1 MPHIL
6 THSPIRLPMNKPTK
20 YVPFNHQ
27 ERQWDARF
35 NVQSDEDL
43 RALLDGVQNEDAKGR
58 FRYIL
63 VGGPEIGTRPYQDD
77 YQVRHVHLAIILHNR
92 TTKSAILNNL
102 NIKQGNGY
110 YLVPRNRDLPYSGWR
125 DHHLKE
131 YSKVDPNVLSLYE
144 NGILPE
150 DIQKRAIKASEEE
163 KKRKI
168 DDVLIEMRSMIESG
182 QEKEAFNKFPRNYL
196 TYGEKIKALVVQKRD
211 FFKQHGDPNIWLYG
225 HPGSGKTAL
234 FNFIYPEYYKKNL
247 INKFFDLYDPEIH
260 THVLLEDL
268 DHEAVD
274 RLGINFIKTICDEAG
289 FPIDQKYKTPQLAHT
304 TCLVTS
310 NFTINDIIP
319 IDQPGYEENK
329 AALLRRFWH
338 INVSQLL
345 RNLGLKLI
353 PKWDRDQLKKQGN
366 MDPSKLFMTWD
377 YNTDTPLGLPL
388 GTPEEYQIL
397 IRDIF
402 FK

>member
-1 MPHIL
+1 M
-6 THSPIRLPMNKPTK
+6 
-20 YVPFNHQ
+20 
-27 ERQWDARF
+27 
-35 NVQSDEDL
+35 
-43 RALLDGVQNEDAKGR
+43 
-58 FRYIL
+58 
-63 VGGPEIGTRPYQDD
+63 
-77 YQVRHVHLAIILHNR
+77 
-92 TTKSAILNNL
+92 
-102 NIKQGNGY
+102 
-110 YLVPRNRDLPYSGWR
+110 
-125 DHHLKE
+125 
-131 YSKVDPNVLSLYE
+131 
-144 NGILPE
+144 
-150 DIQKRAIKASEEE
+150 
-163 KKRKI
+163 
-168 DDVLIEMRSMIESG
+168 
-182 QEKEAFNKFPRNYL
+182 
-196 TYGEKIKALVVQKRD
+196 
-211 FFKQHGDPNIWLYG
+211 
-225 HPGSGKTAL
+225 
-234 FNFIYPEYYKKNL
+234 
-247 INKFFDLYDPEIH
+247 
-260 THVLLEDL
+260 LLEDL

-338 INVSQLL
+338 INVYQLL